1 MVIFNM
7 KPICM
12 LITDWCPHCKRAFT
26 WMEEL
31 VSENPKYLELQVQ
44 IIDEEQEP
52 EAAKK
57 FDYYYVPTYYVGDT
71 KVHEGVPSKDIIR
84 EVFESAYK
92 S

>member
-1 MVIFNM
+1 
-7 KPICM
+7 
-12 LITDWCPHCKRAFT
+12 
-26 WMEEL
+26 MEEL
-31 VSENPKYLELQVQ
+31 VSENQKYLELQVQ

-71 KVHEGVPSKDIIR
+71 KVHEGVPSKDIIK

>member
-1 MVIFNM
+1 M
-7 KPICM
+7 KPIYM

-31 VSENPKYLELQVQ
+31 VSENPKYLELQVH